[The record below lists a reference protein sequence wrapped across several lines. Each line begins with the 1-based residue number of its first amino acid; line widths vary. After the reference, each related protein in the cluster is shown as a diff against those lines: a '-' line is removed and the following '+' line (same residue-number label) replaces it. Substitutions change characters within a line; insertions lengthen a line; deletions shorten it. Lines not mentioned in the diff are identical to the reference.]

1 MTPWAWKQP
10 LCRWPDCDHPAEGP
24 EAAPGRFPGYC
35 NGTGEDGAVHNAQN
49 WWIRSRPATADPAPA
64 PLTAGG
70 PGAGPAAESDPHAK
84 PGGGSGYRQALDET
98 RTLLDE
104 AVLRVEE
111 LIGRLAHLYEAE
123 TQAGLRT
130 ARAEASLEAAV
141 AAHDAAVRRA
151 AAAEEE
157 RAVAERQRWAAD
169 AAAVE
174 AVRALHTA
182 QPQSQP
188 QSQPQF
194 QSQDAARRPATPEG
208 QVTPS
213 HLALVGERQRSAAP
227 AAPSMPVVPPAPRP
241 APPASTGPE
250 PGEGPASHPA
260 AAPAGDR
267 NPIRPVTA

>member
-1 MTPWAWKQP
+1 M
-10 LCRWPDCDHPAEGP
+10 LRL
-24 EAAPGRFPGYC
+24 
-35 NGTGEDGAVHNAQN
+35 
-49 WWIRSRPATADPAPA
+49 S
-64 PLTAGG
+64 TAGG

-84 PGGGSGYRQALDET
+84 PGGGSGYRQALEET
-98 RTLLDE
+98 RALLDE

-182 QPQSQP
+182 QPQSQ
-188 QSQPQF
+188 
-194 QSQDAARRPATPEG
+194 SQDAARRPAAPEV

-213 HLALVGERQRSAAP
+213 HLALVRERQRSAAP
-227 AAPSMPVVPPAPRP
+227 ATPSMPVVPPAPRP
-241 APPASTGPE
+241 EPPASTGPE
-250 PGEGPASHPA
+250 PGEGTASHST